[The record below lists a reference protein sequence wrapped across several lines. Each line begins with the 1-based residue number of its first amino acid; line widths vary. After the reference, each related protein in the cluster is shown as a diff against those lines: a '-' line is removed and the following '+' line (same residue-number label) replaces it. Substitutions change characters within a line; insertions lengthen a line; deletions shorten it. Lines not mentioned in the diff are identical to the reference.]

1 VEFAI
6 LGPLKISD
14 GGRELTPGRAKQR
27 ALVAM
32 LLLRANEVVGTD
44 QLVEGLWGES
54 PPATAANALHGHVS
68 SLRKRLGVERIETRP
83 AGYRL
88 RLDAGELDLARFEG
102 LVAEARRRIEPERRA
117 RRLGEALELWRGEPL
132 ADLRY
137 QAFAQPEIARLT
149 ELRVVALED
158 RIEADLAVGRH
169 NDLVGELEWLVA
181 HHPYRERLRGQLML
195 ALYRCGRQA
204 DALRAYQQARRTLV
218 EQLGIEPGPALREL
232 ERGILAQDEELAT
245 TSEAPAGTS
254 RRGSIRRPPVRYAK
268 SGHLNIAYQVT
279 GAGPI
284 DVVLVSG
291 FISHLEKDW
300 EDPRH
305 AHFFERLA
313 SFSRLI
319 RFDKRGTGLSDRP
332 AELPDL
338 ETRMD
343 DVRAVMD
350 AASSERGILLGYSEG
365 GPMSLLFAAT
375 YPERVSALVLYG
387 VFASRIR
394 SDEYPWAPTPAER
407 AAASEQIEREWGWE
421 ADMHSMCP
429 NADEA
434 MARWWGERARAAASP
449 GAARALIAMN
459 STVDV
464 RHVLPAIRAPTL
476 VLHRSGDH
484 DAHVEEGRYIAERT
498 PGAQFVELSGEDHF
512 VAIDPDQI
520 LDEVERFV
528 LSLPTADRRSPAPTS
543 QADPP

>member
-6 LGPLKISD
+6 LGPLKITD

-27 ALVAM
+27 ALLAM

-68 SLRKRLGVERIETRP
+68 SLRKRLRAERIETRP

-102 LVAEARRRIEPERRA
+102 LVAEARRAIEPERRSM
-117 RRLGEALELWRGEPL
+117 RLGEALELWRGEPL

-137 QAFAQPEIARLT
+137 QSFAQPEIARLT
-149 ELRVVALED
+149 ELRVAALED
-158 RIEADLAVGRH
+158 RIEADLAIGRH
-169 NDLVGELEWLVA
+169 HDLVGELEWLVA

-204 DALRAYQQARRTLV
+204 DALQAYQQARRTLV
-218 EQLGIEPGPALREL
+218 EQLR
-232 ERGILAQDEELAT
+232 ILAQDEELAT
-245 TSEAPAGTS
+245 TSEAPEDTS
-254 RRGSIRRPPVRYAK
+254 RRGAVRRPPVRYAK
-268 SGHLNIAYQVT
+268 SGDLNIAYQVT
-279 GAGPI
+279 GQGPI

-350 AASSERGILLGYSEG
+350 AANSERGILFGYSEG

-407 AAASEQIEREWGWE
+407 AAASERIEREWGWE

-476 VLHRSGDH
+476 VLHRRGDH
-484 DAHVEEGRYIAERT
+484 DARLEEGRYIAERI
-498 PGAQFVELSGEDHF
+498 PEARFVELSGEDHF

-520 LDEVERFV
+520 LDEVQRFV
-528 LSLPTADRRSPAPTS
+528 LSLQADRRSPAPAS
-543 QADPP
+543 QADPPQPRRTDSKRASR